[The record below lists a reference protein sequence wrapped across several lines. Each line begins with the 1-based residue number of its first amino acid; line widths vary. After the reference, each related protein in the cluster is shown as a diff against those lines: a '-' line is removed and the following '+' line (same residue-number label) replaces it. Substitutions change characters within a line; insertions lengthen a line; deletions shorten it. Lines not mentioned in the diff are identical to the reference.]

1 VPEPVRVVRA
11 PDLPRIGAATRA
23 VLAELTRPRPSGQ
36 WGPEY
41 LAPIV
46 AARAIAADD
55 DHGRAHGIVV
65 QADGLR
71 WDELYPLT
79 DLVASALDV
88 DQHGSVGSWHPD
100 CSACTTITATVGSPH
115 SSGTR
120 QWAEPS
126 VTQTTLTTP
135 SRGATADDLTSRSDH
150 RTLCREDARTRLVA
164 LAGAHPSADAAPAR
178 REAAPLTPRTRDGR
192 DPRPSPAAR
201 HVPAGQRRAPSRR
214 RPVLETAV
222 YSRQLARRWVV
233 LRGRPAR
240 MPWLSEAAPDAP
252 HDRHRRRCTG
262 HP

>member
-23 VLAELTRPRPSGQ
+23 VPAELTRPRPSGQ

-100 CSACTTITATVGSPH
+100 CSACTTITAHSRITAQQRYQTVGRTECH
-115 SSGTR
+115 
-120 QWAEPS
+120 ANH
-126 VTQTTLTTP
+126 
-135 SRGATADDLTSRSDH
+135 ADDTF
-150 RTLCREDARTRLVA
+150 
-164 LAGAHPSADAAPAR
+164 AR
-178 REAAPLTPRTRDGR
+178 R
-192 DPRPSPAAR
+192 
-201 HVPAGQRRAPSRR
+201 
-214 RPVLETAV
+214 
-222 YSRQLARRWVV
+222 
-233 LRGRPAR
+233 
-240 MPWLSEAAPDAP
+240 
-252 HDRHRRRCTG
+252 HR
-262 HP
+262 